1 MWGLLIWG
9 NRTNVGELVTIRRY
23 KILRGLE
30 RKMITGMG
38 ENTPIGK
45 VMKDTD
51 ILSGKVGK

>member
-1 MWGLLIWG
+1 M
-9 NRTNVGELVTIRRY
+9 TIRGY

-30 RKMITGMG
+30 GKMITGMG
-38 ENTPIGK
+38 ENTPMGK